1 METSLPKFSRAA
13 QKILVAQNL
22 GGLQPPSLPPGPY
35 AYAYRNSVDMRIC
48 HLQANEPLP
57 ACRRP
62 LFRNRR
68 RLHAGKWAV
77 KSWLLLQSSP
87 ADVRLF
93 NIQYFLE
100 SHIKVIKVN
109 FVKNDECAKNSSR
122 VWPNI
127 QMRWQ
132 KVGCWQLAIFR
143 KMTLC
148 EGGEFSNNSFEV
160 CQNSNEMT
168 NEACWL
174 LAISTKMTN
183 LAKIA
188 NLARSN

>member
-1 METSLPKFSRAA
+1 MRQFKAMKK
-13 QKILVAQNL
+13 KIGNSWGVVGYTWPFWNGNSEGVGRTIRE
-22 GGLQPPSLPPGPY
+22 GGGGG
-35 AYAYRNSVDMRIC
+35 
-48 HLQANEPLP
+48 
-57 ACRRP
+57 
-62 LFRNRR
+62 F
-68 RLHAGKWAV
+68 G
-77 KSWLLLQSSP
+77 
-87 ADVRLF
+87 
-93 NIQYFLE
+93 YFLE

-160 CQNSNEMT
+160 CQNSNDEMT